1 MSRPTIE
8 QRVASLESH
17 VAELQAA
24 LQKQR
29 PAKDW
34 RRTIGAFTDDAGM
47 QAILQT
53 ALRLREADRKKARSG
68 TKQSKRRRR
77 AS

>member
-1 MSRPTIE
+1 MPRATIE
-8 QRVASLESH
+8 KRLDELESR

-24 LQKQR
+24 VRAKQ

-47 QAILQT
+47 QEILNE
-53 ALRLREADRKKARSG
+53 AMRLREEDRKKARA
-68 TKQSKRRRR
+68 TKPSKRKPRR
-77 AS
+77 

>member
-1 MSRPTIE
+1 MTRLTIE

-24 LQKQR
+24 LQKKR

-34 RRTIGAFTDDAGM
+34 RRTIGAFTDDEGM
-47 QAILQT
+47 QAIMQE
-53 ALRLREADRKKARSG
+53 ALRLREADRKTARSNG
-68 TKQSKRRRR
+68 AKRRKR
-77 AS
+77 A